1 MRWTLGILAGWLT
14 MSFMAT
20 IISLVT
26 MAGTL
31 SYSLYFGM
39 DDISPK
45 GKADWVAGYL
55 DKVMN
60 NFWVID
66 FPAWGIGALLAGWVL
81 IRVTRTDNGFA
92 VVAVSLLMG
101 AYAGLNHWS
110 WPGSVGPFLV
120 VSVLFFIGAYI
131 SDQRRQKASKLHAA
145 VAGDDRAR
153 TD

>member
-14 MSFMAT
+14 MSFTASVIPM
-20 IISLVT
+20 LT
-26 MAGTL
+26 MAVTVGYMHL
-31 SYSLYFGM
+31 RVENV
-39 DDISPK
+39 SPE
-45 GKADWVAGYL
+45 GKADWVAGNL
-55 DKVMN
+55 DKVMEN
-60 NFWVID
+60 YWVIAYH
-66 FPAWGIGALLAGWVL
+66 AWGIGALLAGWVL
-81 IRVTRTDNGFA
+81 IRVTRTDNGFD

-131 SDQRRQKASKLHAA
+131 ADQRRQKASKLHAA